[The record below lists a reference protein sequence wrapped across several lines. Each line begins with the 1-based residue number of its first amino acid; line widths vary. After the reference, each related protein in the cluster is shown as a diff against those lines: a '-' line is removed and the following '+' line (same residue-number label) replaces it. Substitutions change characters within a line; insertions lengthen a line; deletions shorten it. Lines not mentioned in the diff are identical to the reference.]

1 MASKPKK
8 VKDETEKAQ
17 VWKQRYDI
25 AVNNQEAMFSR
36 FAKWFDLMHAN
47 VNDDNMALW
56 RSKVFIPIMASK
68 AWNLISKFVGLKP
81 GFEVSVRDPEPM
93 DEPPEEIKNDPELSR
108 QFEKAQQERVNEL
121 KQQAERVQKKLAYD
135 YNNPKLDESIRDKM
149 LAPLVDAVVTGTG
162 IAKVPWTVKKK
173 SRFERMIGKDGT
185 VDLTKE
191 KVYESSYGCNDLIPV
206 NIFNVFVAPTATNLY
221 NAPWIMIKE
230 FKTKKELEAA
240 NEGNQMYKNLEGL
253 DNSRAQSDQF
263 ATQKRSR
270 NRLVNSEDPIVQDK
284 TLDLIAIY
292 ECYEGDMIYTYADAG
307 TKDGQPLPWVE
318 IRRQKNPYWHGKYPL
333 VRFQVKQRPHDF
345 WGEGIFEVTERLQ
358 SAVNDVFN
366 HYMDNYNLSNDGLWM
381 IEESSSVEN
390 FVIQPGGEV
399 YYSGTAP
406 QPARLPEPN
415 PGGVELVN
423 SFLNKAIDESTISA
437 YATGL
442 PNSAV
447 DKTQGTATGIMRLQ
461 QAAGDIISFMREN
474 FQQSVNQIGNMWLS
488 NNQQFMDRPVTIPEA
503 DQQLVVHPKDFQAD
517 MELKIDDASMEP
529 ISKEDARNQYVQFLQ
544 QTLGLQQASV
554 AQAQLS
560 HTPPL
565 ELDFDEL
572 FRSLADNFGI
582 KNVESILI
590 NPEEKQEQMM
600 EEQVAQQLPQDM
612 QGAMPGQPQDPMQAP
627 QQAPQGLNQPIG
639 GPYG

>member
-1 MASKPKK
+1 MATKPKK

-25 AVNNQEAMFSR
+25 AVNNQQEMFSR

-47 VNDDNMALW
+47 VNDTNMAMW
-56 RSKVFIPIMASK
+56 RSKVFVPIMASK
-68 AWNLISKFVGLKP
+68 AWNLVSKFVGLKP

-93 DEPPEEIKNDPELSR
+93 DEPPEEIKNDPQLAQE
-108 QFEKAQQERVNEL
+108 FEKAQQERVNEL
-121 KQQAERVQKKLAYD
+121 KQQAEKVQKKLAYD

-162 IAKVPWTVKKK
+162 LAKVPWCVKKNT
-173 SRFERMIGKDGT
+173 RYERMIGADGT

-191 KVYESSYGCNDLIPV
+191 KVFESDSGYNDLIPV
-206 NIFNVFVAPTATNLY
+206 NIFNVFIAPTATNLY
-221 NAPWIMIKE
+221 SAPWIIIKE
-230 FKTKKELEAA
+230 FKTKAELEAD
-240 NEGNQMYKNLEGL
+240 NNGVQIYKNLSNLE
-253 DNSRAQSDQF
+253 DSRTQSDQF
-263 ATQKRSR
+263 STQKRSR
-270 NRLVNSEDPIVQDK
+270 NRLVNAEDPIVQDK

-292 ECYEGDMIYTYADAG
+292 ECYEGDMIYTFADCG
-307 TKDGQPLPWVE
+307 SKNGQPLPWVE
-318 IRRQKNPYWHGKYPL
+318 IRRQKSPYWHGKYPL
-333 VRFQVKQRPHDF
+333 VRFQVKQRSYDF

-366 HYMDNYNLSNDGLWM
+366 HYMDNYNLSNDGLWL
-381 IEESSSVEN
+381 IEESSNVEN

-415 PGGVELVN
+415 PAGVQLVN
-423 SFLNKAIDESTISA
+423 DFLNKSIDESTISA

-447 DKTQGTATGIMRLQ
+447 DKTAGTASGIQRLQ
-461 QAAGDIISFMREN
+461 QAAGDLISFMREN

-488 NNQQFMDRPVTIPEA
+488 NNQQFLDRNITIPES
-503 DQQLVVHPKDFQAD
+503 DGQTVIKPVDFQGD
-517 MELKIDDASMEP
+517 MELRVDDASMEP
-529 ISKEDARNQYVQFLQ
+529 VSKEDSRNMFKDFIS
-544 QTLGLQQASV
+544 QTLALQQASV

-560 HTPPL
+560 QTQPL
-565 ELDFDEL
+565 ELNYDEL
-572 FRSLADNFGI
+572 FREMADKFGI
-582 KNVESILI
+582 KSVENILI

-600 EEQVAQQLPQDM
+600 EQQAAQQGMAEDM
-612 QGAMPGQPQDPMQAP
+612 GMQQPGGMPQGAPQAP
-627 QQAPQGLNQPIG
+627 EQPIG

>member
-1 MASKPKK
+1 MATKPKK

-17 VWKQRYDI
+17 VWRERYDI

-81 GFEVSVRDPEPM
+81 GFEVAVRDPDPM
-93 DEPPEEIKNDPELSR
+93 DEPPEEIKNDPVLYQ

-135 YNNPKLDESIRDKM
+135 YDNPKLDESIRDKM
-149 LAPLVDAVVTGTG
+149 MAPLLDAVVTGTG
-162 IAKVPWTVKKK
+162 IAKVPWRVKKD
-173 SRFERMIGKDGT
+173 SRYERMIGEDGT
-185 VDLTKE
+185 VDLSQE
-191 KVYESSYGCNDLIPV
+191 KVYESNYGCNDLIPV

-221 NAPWIMIKE
+221 SAPWIIIKE
-230 FKTKKELEAA
+230 YKTKKDLEGA
-240 NEGNQMYKNLEGL
+240 NDDVTVYKNIDKLE
-253 DNSRAQSDQF
+253 DSRATSDQF
-263 ATQKRSR
+263 ASQKRSR

-284 TLDLIAIY
+284 TLDLIAVY
-292 ECYEGDMIYTYADAG
+292 ECYEGDHIYTYADAG
-307 TKDGQPLPWVE
+307 TKNGQPLPWVE

-366 HYMDNYNLSNDGLWM
+366 HYMDNYNLSNDGIWL
-381 IEESSSVEN
+381 IEESSNVEN
-390 FVIQPGGEV
+390 FIIQPGGEV

-415 PGGVELVN
+415 PAGVQLVN
-423 SFLNKAIDESTISA
+423 DFLNKSIDESTISA

-447 DKTQGTATGIMRLQ
+447 DKTQGTASGIMRLQ
-461 QAAGDIISFMREN
+461 QAAGDLISFMREN
-474 FQQSVNQIGNMWLS
+474 FQQTVRQIGNMWLS
-488 NNQQFMDRPVTIPEA
+488 NNQQFLDRPITIPEA
-503 DQQLVVHPKDFQAD
+503 DEQLVVHPKDFQAE
-517 MELKIDDASMEP
+517 MELRIDDASMMP
-529 ISKEDARNQYVQFLQ
+529 VSKEDARAMYVQFIQ
-544 QTLGLQQASV
+544 QTLALQQASV
-554 AQAQLS
+554 AQSQLS
-560 HTPPL
+560 QTPPM
-565 ELDFDEL
+565 ELDYDEL
-572 FRSLADNFGI
+572 FRELADKFGV

-600 EEQVAQQLPQDM
+600 EEQVAQQLPQGM
-612 QGAMPGQPQDPMQAP
+612 QPGMEAPEMPMEAP
-627 QQAPQGLNQPIG
+627 QEPLAPQMG
-639 GPYG
+639 GFNG

>member
-1 MASKPKK
+1 MATKPKK
-8 VKDETEKAQ
+8 VKKTPDETAKAQ
-17 VWKQRYDI
+17 VWRERYDI

-47 VNDDNMALW
+47 VNDENMALW
-56 RSKVFIPIMASK
+56 RSKVFVPIMASK
-68 AWNLISKFVGLKP
+68 AWNLVSKFVGLKP

-93 DEPPEEIKNDPELSR
+93 DEPPEEIKNDPQLAQE
-108 QFEKAQQERVNEL
+108 FEKAQQERVNEL
-121 KQQAERVQKKLAYD
+121 KQQAEKVQKKLAYD

-162 IAKVPWTVKKK
+162 LAKVPWCVKKNT
-173 SRFERMIGKDGT
+173 RYERMIGADGT

-191 KVYESSYGCNDLIPV
+191 KVFESDSGYNDLIPV
-206 NIFNVFVAPTATNLY
+206 NIFNVFIAPTATNLY
-221 NAPWIMIKE
+221 SAPWIIIKE
-230 FKTKKELEAA
+230 FKTKAELEAD
-240 NEGNQMYKNLEGL
+240 NNGVQIYKNLSNLE
-253 DNSRAQSDQF
+253 DSRTQSDQF
-263 ATQKRSR
+263 STQKRSR
-270 NRLVNSEDPIVQDK
+270 NRLVNAEDPIVQDK

-292 ECYEGDMIYTYADAG
+292 ECYEGDMIYTFADCG
-307 TKDGQPLPWVE
+307 SKNGQPLPWVE
-318 IRRQKNPYWHGKYPL
+318 IRRQKSPYWHGKYPL
-333 VRFQVKQRPHDF
+333 VRFQVKQRSYDF

-366 HYMDNYNLSNDGLWM
+366 HYMDNYNLSNDGLWL
-381 IEESSSVEN
+381 IEESSNVEN

-415 PGGVELVN
+415 PAGVQLVN
-423 SFLNKAIDESTISA
+423 DFLNKSIDESTISA

-447 DKTQGTATGIMRLQ
+447 DKTAGTASGIQRLQ
-461 QAAGDIISFMREN
+461 QAAGDLISFMREN

-488 NNQQFMDRPVTIPEA
+488 NNQQFLDRNITIPES
-503 DQQLVVHPKDFQAD
+503 DGQTVIKPVDFQGD
-517 MELKIDDASMEP
+517 MELRVDDASMEP
-529 ISKEDARNQYVQFLQ
+529 VSKEDSRNMFKDFIS
-544 QTLGLQQASV
+544 QTLALQQASV

-560 HTPPL
+560 QTQPL
-565 ELDFDEL
+565 ELNYDEL
-572 FRSLADNFGI
+572 FREMADKFGI
-582 KNVESILI
+582 KSVENILI

-600 EEQVAQQLPQDM
+600 EQQAAQQGMAEDM
-612 QGAMPGQPQDPMQAP
+612 GMQQPGGMPQGAPQAP
-627 QQAPQGLNQPIG
+627 EQPIG